1 MVTEARQVAP
11 VSTAWNGREA
21 GAQVP
26 CTFVKKQ
33 SDLAIFSPESISF
46 SHDETKRLPALFHHA
61 PSDGLVEDDVP
72 LVNMAHCCANRVV
85 QRLKIPRPGN
95 TGKQEVGILQDSSG
109 KRLVD

>member
-21 GAQVP
+21 RAQQP
-26 CTFVKKQ
+26 
-33 SDLAIFSPESISF
+33 AI
-46 SHDETKRLPALFHHA
+46 FHHA
-61 PSDGLVEDDVP
+61 PSDGLVEDNVP
-72 LVNMAHCCANRVV
+72 LVNMAHGCANRVV

-95 TGKQEVGILQDSSG
+95 TGKQEVGILQDSSR